1 MTPSSLTKYPPFPND
16 VPTAQLSKVSLRK
29 LMSADDAESDV
40 LYESCKT
47 SGFFLLDMTATPEGE
62 DILQDVAK
70 AFDMAETLFEMA
82 TEEKMKYSMTS
93 GKAYG

>member
-1 MTPSSLTKYPPFPND
+1 
-16 VPTAQLSKVSLRK
+16 
-29 LMSADDAESDV
+29 MSGDEAESDA

-47 SGFFLLDMTATPEGE
+47 SGFFLLDMTDAPEGE

-70 AFDMAETLFEMA
+70 AFDMAETLFEM
-82 TEEKMKYSMTS
+82 TIEEKMKYSMTS